1 MILSCWCWP
10 TQLPTCTDQHL
21 SDQLNWNFYRLNG
34 RIIGENKN
42 TLLWIQDS
50 YCTYRALRI
59 FSLLIVFTWGAE
71 GRQSPMAGEILL
83 VDASTSQ
90 RILWK
95 FLFPHRPPNPR
106 ASWLLSYLSLNMS
119 TMEFLLWF
127 IAGLGLLTFSFL
139 SIDFDFLLHLHC
151 RWIKWQCK
159 SCKLQPAKQ
168 KCLILYS
175 NQTLRYKC
183 LAYCP
188 CTNLTHVLKD
198 AMRNV
203 ETTHKSAKRSRTI
216 GLGGKSCSPP
226 PHLWVKLNP
235 PW

>member
-1 MILSCWCWP
+1 MRTRTPYYEL
-10 TQLPTCTDQHL
+10 
-21 SDQLNWNFYRLNG
+21 
-34 RIIGENKN
+34 
-42 TLLWIQDS
+42 QDS

-95 FLFPHRPPNPR
+95 FLFPHCPPNPR
-106 ASWLLSYLSLNMS
+106 ASWLLSYRNLNRS

-168 KCLILYS
+168 WNS
-175 NQTLRYKC
+175 GGTLRQKF
-183 LAYCP
+183 
-188 CTNLTHVLKD
+188 NLID
-198 AMRNV
+198 
-203 ETTHKSAKRSRTI
+203 I
-216 GLGGKSCSPP
+216 W
-226 PHLWVKLNP
+226 HLTFDIWHMNIWHLTFEHLNL
-235 PW
+235 

>member
-1 MILSCWCWP
+1 MLADPVTDLHWPTFIRPAKLKLLQAKWQNNRWEQEHPIMNYKIVIILIEHSECFHCLQYLPEARRVDSHPWRGKSCWLMP
-10 TQLPTCTDQHL
+10 PQV
-21 SDQLNWNFYRLNG
+21 
-34 RIIGENKN
+34 KK
-42 TLLWIQDS
+42 
-50 YCTYRALRI
+50 
-59 FSLLIVFTWGAE
+59 
-71 GRQSPMAGEILL
+71 
-83 VDASTSQ
+83 
-90 RILWK
+90 ILWK
-95 FLFPHRPPNPR
+95 FLFPHCPPNPR

-175 NQTLRYKC
+175 NQTLKYNC

-188 CTNLTHVLKD
+188 CTNLTHVLRD

-203 ETTHKSAKRSRTI
+203 ETTHKSAKRSGTI
-216 GLGGKSCSPP
+216 GLG
-226 PHLWVKLNP
+226 VVV
-235 PW
+235 